1 MNVAEKSTS
10 SSIQS
15 DMIQAQGPVKAHP
28 NIDSV
33 IFDLDGVIT
42 KTASLHSNAWKGMFD
57 AFLNEEIKSDP
68 SANAEKYAPFTHEH
82 DYLRYVDGKP
92 RYQGV
97 ESFLNSRGIAIPFG
111 TPEDSP
117 TARTI
122 CGLGNKKNEVFN
134 EILERDG
141 VEIFEST
148 VEFAKQL
155 KAAGIRI
162 GVASS
167 SKNCAQILR
176 KTGLDQLF
184 ETCIDGV
191 VSADRGLKGKPHP
204 DIFLTAC
211 AELNSSPARSVVV
224 EDADSGVLAGQRGR
238 FGLVLGIAREHNAN
252 QLRSQGA
259 DIVISDMEEFSLPLM
274 VSWFTEGVAADS
286 WRISYS
292 DFNEKVER
300 SRESLLT
307 VGNGFFGTR
316 GALEECD
323 DNGKCYPGTY
333 VAGLYNRLESK
344 VGDRMTTNEDFVN
357 APNWLPVR
365 FRAVSSVTA
374 GNSTAQWIDP
384 SNCES
389 LEIERWLDLKE
400 GTLRKSMLVTD
411 QNNAK
416 YRVASSRCVSMAH
429 PHLAALQYSITP
441 LSSDTIIEIE
451 SRLDGSIFNNGVPR
465 YRELSS
471 QHLAPSTVK
480 VTGDCLYL
488 STRTNQSQIE
498 IVEVAHHR
506 VTLNDP
512 AIQSEQS
519 ASGTDVVPI
528 SWNQVAYANQAATAG
543 RIAVKKGQTLTLEKF
558 VGLATGKESSSPE
571 DVAFS
576 ASKAFTSFA
585 ELHLAHRKAWNDI
598 WDKVDV
604 KVDGDRLAQ
613 KILRLHAYHLL
624 ATASPLTGDLDTAIP
639 ARGLHGE
646 AYRGHIFWDE
656 IFILPWYNL
665 YLPKVTRACTR
676 YRITRLEAAR
686 QYAKEHSYRGA
697 MFPWQSGSEGI
708 EETPTVHINPISG
721 KWGPDYSSFQR
732 HVSLAIA
739 FNLWTYGE
747 MTGDTSF
754 MEREGTELF
763 FEICRFWVSRAEF
776 SSATNRYH
784 IRNVMGP
791 NEFHEHA
798 KNCPGGGLIDNGY
811 TNMMT
816 AWLLEAGRGLFHQI
830 KNSSN
835 DSSPARQVIERLGI
849 TAEEVQLWH
858 TISSTLNLVI
868 KDGVISQFDG
878 FFDLLPLNFDEYR
891 AKYGNISRMDRVLKS
906 ENKTPDHY
914 QVSKQADTLMA
925 FYVLGLKKVEDILI
939 QLGYGEFV
947 DAELLRRNYE
957 YYLPRTSH
965 GSTLSKIVHADLAQ
979 LMGEEELCFD
989 LYTEALYSDFKD
1001 VQGGT
1006 TGEGI
1011 HTGVMAASLWVAL
1024 TRFAGVDFSGEILAF
1039 HPRLPKQWNSVSGS
1053 FTYKGNAIWYT
1064 VNKESVTLKVLTKDG
1079 ASYPVRIG
1087 NSTVQ
1092 ITSGETKTVAYK
1104 FAPGLTQGERAE
1116 AA

>member
-1 MNVAEKSTS
+1 
-10 SSIQS
+10 
-15 DMIQAQGPVKAHP
+15 
-28 NIDSV
+28 
-33 IFDLDGVIT
+33 
-42 KTASLHSNAWKGMFD
+42 
-57 AFLNEEIKSDP
+57 
-68 SANAEKYAPFTHEH
+68 
-82 DYLRYVDGKP
+82 
-92 RYQGV
+92 
-97 ESFLNSRGIAIPFG
+97 
-111 TPEDSP
+111 
-117 TARTI
+117 
-122 CGLGNKKNEVFN
+122 
-134 EILERDG
+134 
-141 VEIFEST
+141 
-148 VEFAKQL
+148 
-155 KAAGIRI
+155 
-162 GVASS
+162 
-167 SKNCAQILR
+167 
-176 KTGLDQLF
+176 
-184 ETCIDGV
+184 
-191 VSADRGLKGKPHP
+191 
-204 DIFLTAC
+204 
-211 AELNSSPARSVVV
+211 
-224 EDADSGVLAGQRGR
+224 
-238 FGLVLGIAREHNAN
+238 
-252 QLRSQGA
+252 
-259 DIVISDMEEFSLPLM
+259 
-274 VSWFTEGVAADS
+274 
-286 WRISYS
+286 
-292 DFNEKVER
+292 
-300 SRESLLT
+300 
-307 VGNGFFGTR
+307 
-316 GALEECD
+316 
-323 DNGKCYPGTY
+323 
-333 VAGLYNRLESK
+333 
-344 VGDRMTTNEDFVN
+344 MTTNEDFVN

-365 FRAVSSVTA
+365 FRAIPSL
-374 GNSTAQWIDP
+374 TAQNITAPWIDP

-400 GTLRKSMLVTD
+400 GTLRKTMIVTD
-411 QNNAK
+411 ENGAM
-416 YRVASSRCVSMAH
+416 YRVVSSRCASMAN

-441 LSSDTIIEIE
+441 ISSDAIIEIE

-471 QHLAPSTVK
+471 QHLLPATVK
-480 VTGDCLYL
+480 VDGDCLYL
-488 STRTNQSQIE
+488 STCTNQSKIE

-506 VTLNDP
+506 VLLNDP
-512 AIQSEQS
+512 ADQSEKSSSEVQ
-519 ASGTDVVPI
+519 VVPV
-528 SWNQVAYANQAATAG
+528 SWSQVTYVNQAATAG
-543 RIAVKKGQTLTLEKF
+543 RISIRKGQTLTLEKF
-558 VGLATGKESSSPE
+558 VGLATSKESSSPE
-571 DVAFS
+571 DTAFS
-576 ASKAFTSFA
+576 ASKAFSTFA
-585 ELHLAHRKAWNDI
+585 ELHSAHRKAWNGI
-598 WDKVDV
+598 WEKVDV

-624 ATASPLTGDLDTAIP
+624 ATASSLSGDLDTAIP

-665 YLPKVTRACTR
+665 YYPEVTRACTR
-676 YRITRLEAAR
+676 YRINRLEAAR
-686 QYAKEHSYRGA
+686 QYAREHSYRGS

-776 SSATNRYH
+776 SSTTNRYH

-811 TNMMT
+811 TNLMT
-816 AWLLEAGRGLFHQI
+816 AWLLEAGAGLFHKI
-830 KNSSN
+830 KASSET
-835 DSSPARQVIERLGI
+835 SSVARSVIDRLGI

-858 TISSTLNLVI
+858 TISSTLNLLI

-925 FYVLGLKKVEDILI
+925 FYVLGLKKVEEILT
-939 QLGYGEFV
+939 QLGYAKYV
-947 DAELLRRNYE
+947 DAALLRRNYE

-979 LMGEEELCFD
+979 LMGEEDLCFD

-1024 TRFAGVDFSGEILAF
+1024 TRFAGVDFSSDILAF
-1039 HPRLPKQWNSVSGS
+1039 HPRLPKQWNSISGS
-1053 FTYKGNAIWYT
+1053 LTYKGNAVWYT
-1064 VNKESVTLKVLTKDG
+1064 VNKDSVTLKVVTEDG
-1079 ASYPVRIG
+1079 APYPVRIG
-1087 NSTVQ
+1087 NSEVQ
-1092 ITSGETKTVAYK
+1092 IASGATRTVAYNFTK
-1104 FAPGLTQGERAE
+1104 GFIQGEKVE